1 MTGEAGSTGR
11 ALVLVDESTSGLRAG
26 GISLQERWVK
36 GLSGQGVGVELVG
49 AGQLGS
55 ALEAARGGPVLLVWG
70 DNVLET
76 LAMEPLAEGLAGLGA
91 DEVLSLSA
99 PGLPPAPA
107 VCLGAGV
114 VGRML
119 DGRIEPGP
127 DAAHLL
133 TQLSV
138 HPGVTV
144 RSHALAEAWWGRVAT
159 PQDGDAATWALLKRL
174 QWRPGG
180 VVAKYL
186 NRPLSI
192 RMSRYLVNTPVTP
205 NQTTWFAF
213 FVGLAGIF
221 LIFKGGYWLTLLGAF
236 LLQAN
241 SIIDGIDGELARLR
255 HETSDFGAYLD
266 SVCDEILNSLLF
278 VGMGYN
284 LMSSGHHPAWFYAG
298 IFAGIMAFSYAL
310 VHWHCKWKH
319 GLGFYWWFE
328 AYKPRKEVQRS
339 TSLLSY
345 FKKLFWKES
354 YLLIFLLL
362 AAANFF
368 QPLLA
373 ISAVAACAIVV
384 LFVIHIPIKRARW

>member
-1 MTGEAGSTGR
+1 MAGDAGSTGK
-11 ALVLVDESTSGLRAG
+11 AIVLIDEAAATLKSG
-26 GISLQERWVK
+26 GITLLERWEK
-36 GLSGQGVGVELVG
+36 GLGGLGVACEPVG
-49 AGQLGS
+49 PGGLGPALAS
-55 ALEAARGGPVLLVWG
+55 ANGPILLAYG
-70 DNVLET
+70 DFVVET
-76 LAMEPLAEGLAGLGA
+76 LAMEPLVEALAGCGP
-91 DEVLSLSA
+91 DEVVSLSA
-99 PGLPPAPA
+99 PGLLPAPA
-107 VCLGAGV
+107 VCIGV
-114 VGRML
+114 GVARRIL
-119 DGRIEPGP
+119 EGRIEPGE
-127 DAAHLL
+127 DASHLL
-133 TQLSV
+133 PRLSAL
-138 HPGVTV
+138 PGVSVKTL
-144 RSHALAEAWWGRVAT
+144 SLAEAWWGRVRSAE
-159 PQDGDAATWALLKRL
+159 DGKAATWALLGRL

-192 RMSRYLVNTPVTP
+192 RMSRYLVDTPVTP

-213 FVGLAGIF
+213 FVGLVGIF
-221 LIFKGGYWLTLLGAF
+221 LVFKGGYWLTLLGAF

-241 SIIDGIDGELARLR
+241 SVIDGIDGELARLR
-255 HETSDFGAYLD
+255 HQTSDYGAYLD

-278 VGMGYN
+278 IGMGYN
-284 LMSSGHHPAWFYAG
+284 LMTGGHHPAWFYAG
-298 IFAGIMAFSYAL
+298 IFSGVMAFAYAL

-373 ISAVAACAIVV
+373 ISVVAAAVIVV
-384 LFVIHIPIKRARW
+384 FFIIHIPIKRARW